1 MVLETTV
8 VKASNLTYIITVPIS
23 AIVGLIT
30 EFASNE
36 SGWITSLLSALF
48 LLSLGL
54 ATALRETTEMIAL
67 EVDENIRRYKSNKIY
82 HLFTEIA
89 ASNNSIFTKYSSE
102 LIEKTT
108 SVLESASNG
117 RLVLDRESINT
128 LPMQL
133 ASNVTSELLAI
144 SIWIGGEEALGKGV
158 DAYTQKLYDAANR
171 SENPISVKRLF
182 IVKKSD
188 IENDVLHNRMGMDMQ
203 KGNVEVK
210 VMSVDQWI
218 SGTEELQNPVDFGI
232 WDNELVWTYRT
243 SHMSEELGDQAVILM
258 GESNVQRFRKQF
270 LLNFDHALPI
280 SEI

>member
-1 MVLETTV
+1 
-8 VKASNLTYIITVPIS
+8 VKASNLTYIVTVPIS
-23 AIVGLIT
+23 AIIGLIT

-36 SGWITSLLSALF
+36 SGWIVSLLSALF

-54 ATALRETTEMIAL
+54 ATALRETTEMISL
-67 EVDENIRRYKSNKIY
+67 EVNENTKRHKSNKIY
-82 HLFTEIA
+82 SLFTKIA
-89 ASNNSIFTKYSSE
+89 ASNNLIFTKYSSE

-108 SVLESASNG
+108 LVLESASNG

-133 ASNVTSELLAI
+133 ASNVSSELFAI

-158 DAYTQKLYDAANR
+158 DTYTQKLYDAANR
-171 SENPISVKRLF
+171 SENPILVKRLF

-188 IENDVLHNRMGMDMQ
+188 IKDEVLHKRMNRDMQ
-203 KGNVEVK
+203 KGKVEVR
-210 VMSVDQWI
+210 VMKVDQWI

-243 SHMSEELGDQAVILM
+243 SHLSEELGDQAILLM
-258 GESNVQRFRKQF
+258 GETNVQRFRKQF
-270 LLNFDHALPI
+270 LLNFEHASRI

>member
-1 MVLETTV
+1 MVRDATA
-8 VKASNLTYIITVPIS
+8 VKASNLTYIVTVPIS
-23 AIVGLIT
+23 AIIGLIT

-36 SGWITSLLSALF
+36 SGWIVSLLSALF

-54 ATALRETTEMIAL
+54 ATALRETNEMISL
-67 EVDENIRRYKSNKIY
+67 EVDENSKRHKSNRIY
-82 HLFTEIA
+82 SLFTEIA
-89 ASNNSIFTKYSSE
+89 ASNNLIFTKYSSE

-133 ASNVTSELLAI
+133 ASNVSSELFAI
-144 SIWIGGEEALGKGV
+144 SIWISGEEALGKGA

-188 IENDVLHNRMGMDMQ
+188 IKDEILHKRMNMDIQ
-203 KGNVEVK
+203 KGNVEVR
-210 VMSVDQWI
+210 VMRVDQWI
-218 SGTEELQNPVDFGI
+218 SGTEELQNPVDFGV
-232 WDNELVWTYRT
+232 WDNEVVWTYRT
-243 SHMSEELGDQAVILM
+243 SHLSEELGDQAILLM
-258 GESNVQRFRKQF
+258 GETNVQRFRKRF
-270 LLNFDHALPI
+270 LLNFDHASRI

>member
-1 MVLETTV
+1 M
-8 VKASNLTYIITVPIS
+8 KASNLTYIVTVPIS
-23 AIVGLIT
+23 AIIGIVT

-36 SGWITSLLSALF
+36 SGWIVSLLSALF

-54 ATALRETTEMIAL
+54 ATALRETTEMISL
-67 EVDENIRRYKSNKIY
+67 EVNENTKRHKANKIY
-82 HLFTEIA
+82 SLFTKIA
-89 ASNNSIFTKYSSE
+89 ASNNLIFTKYSSE

-133 ASNVTSELLAI
+133 ASNVSSKLFAI

-171 SENPISVKRLF
+171 SENPILVKRLF

-188 IENDVLHNRMGMDMQ
+188 IKDEVLHKRMNRDMQ
-203 KGNVEVK
+203 KGNVEVR
-210 VMSVDQWI
+210 VMKVDQWI

-243 SHMSEELGDQAVILM
+243 SHLSEELGDQAILLM
-258 GESNVQRFRKQF
+258 GETNVQRFRKQF
-270 LLNFDHALPI
+270 LLNFEHASRI

>member
-1 MVLETTV
+1 MV
-8 VKASNLTYIITVPIS
+8 AIS
-23 AIVGLIT
+23 MCHCYDKSLIL
-30 EFASNE
+30 
-36 SGWITSLLSALF
+36 SLLSALF

-54 ATALRETTEMIAL
+54 ATALRETTEMISL
-67 EVDENIRRYKSNKIY
+67 EVNENTKRHKANKIY
-82 HLFTEIA
+82 SLFTKIA
-89 ASNNSIFTKYSSE
+89 ASNNLIFTKYSSE

-133 ASNVTSELLAI
+133 ASNVSSKLFAI

-171 SENPISVKRLF
+171 SENPILVKRLF

-188 IENDVLHNRMGMDMQ
+188 IKDEVLHKRMNRDMQ
-203 KGNVEVK
+203 KGNVEVR
-210 VMSVDQWI
+210 VMKVDQWI

-243 SHMSEELGDQAVILM
+243 SHLSEELGDQAILLM
-258 GESNVQRFRKQF
+258 GETNVQRFRKQF
-270 LLNFDHALPI
+270 LLNFEHASRI

>member
-1 MVLETTV
+1 M
-8 VKASNLTYIITVPIS
+8 KASNLTYIVTVPIS
-23 AIVGLIT
+23 AIIGLIT

-36 SGWITSLLSALF
+36 SGWIVSLLSALF

-54 ATALRETTEMIAL
+54 ATALRETTEMISL
-67 EVDENIRRYKSNKIY
+67 EVNENTKRHKSNKIY
-82 HLFTEIA
+82 SLFTKIA
-89 ASNNSIFTKYSSE
+89 ASNNLIFTKYSSE

-108 SVLESASNG
+108 LVLESASNG

-133 ASNVTSELLAI
+133 ASNVSSELFAI

-158 DAYTQKLYDAANR
+158 DTYTQKLYDAANR
-171 SENPISVKRLF
+171 SENPILVKRLF

-188 IENDVLHNRMGMDMQ
+188 IKDEVLHKRMNRDMQ
-203 KGNVEVK
+203 KGKVEVR
-210 VMSVDQWI
+210 VMKVDQWI

-243 SHMSEELGDQAVILM
+243 SHLSEELGDQAILLM
-258 GESNVQRFRKQF
+258 GETNVQRFRKQF
-270 LLNFDHALPI
+270 LLNFEHASRI

>member
-1 MVLETTV
+1 M
-8 VKASNLTYIITVPIS
+8 KASNLTYIVTVPIS
-23 AIVGLIT
+23 AIIGLVT

-36 SGWITSLLSALF
+36 SGWIVSLLSALF

-54 ATALRETTEMIAL
+54 ATALRETTEMISL
-67 EVDENIRRYKSNKIY
+67 EVNENTKRHKANKIY
-82 HLFTEIA
+82 SLFTKIA
-89 ASNNSIFTKYSSE
+89 ASNNLIFTKYSSE

-133 ASNVTSELLAI
+133 ASNVSSKLFAI

-171 SENPISVKRLF
+171 PENPILVKRLF

-188 IENDVLHNRMGMDMQ
+188 IKDEVLHKRMNRDMQ
-203 KGNVEVK
+203 KGNVEVR
-210 VMSVDQWI
+210 VMKVDQWI

-243 SHMSEELGDQAVILM
+243 SHLSEELGDQAILLM
-258 GESNVQRFRKQF
+258 GETNVQRFRKQF
-270 LLNFDHALPI
+270 LLNFEHASRI

>member
-1 MVLETTV
+1 

-23 AIVGLIT
+23 AIIGLIT

-36 SGWITSLLSALF
+36 SGWIVSLLSALF

-54 ATALRETTEMIAL
+54 ATALRETTEMISL
-67 EVDENIRRYKSNKIY
+67 EVDENSKRHKSNKIY
-82 HLFTEIA
+82 NLFTKIA
-89 ASNNSIFTKYSSE
+89 ASNNLIFTKYSSE

-133 ASNVTSELLAI
+133 ASNVSSELFAI

-182 IVKKSD
+182 IVKKSNIKD
-188 IENDVLHNRMGMDMQ
+188 EVLHKRMNRDIQ
-203 KGNVEVK
+203 KGNVDVK

-218 SGTEELQNPVDFGI
+218 SGTEELQNPVDFGV
-232 WDNELVWTYRT
+232 WDNELVWTYTT
-243 SHMSEELGDQAVILM
+243 SHLSEELGDQAVLLM
-258 GESNVQRFRKQF
+258 GETNVQRFRKQF
-270 LLNFDHALPI
+270 LLNFDHASRI

>member
-1 MVLETTV
+1 M
-8 VKASNLTYIITVPIS
+8 KASNLTYIVTVPIS
-23 AIVGLIT
+23 AIIGLVT

-36 SGWITSLLSALF
+36 SGWIVSLLSALF

-54 ATALRETTEMIAL
+54 ATALRETTEMISL
-67 EVDENIRRYKSNKIY
+67 EVNENTKRHKANKIY
-82 HLFTEIA
+82 SLFTKIA
-89 ASNNSIFTKYSSE
+89 ASNNLIFTKYSSE

-133 ASNVTSELLAI
+133 ASNVSSKLFAI

-171 SENPISVKRLF
+171 SENPILVKRLF

-188 IENDVLHNRMGMDMQ
+188 IKDEVLHKRMNRDMQ
-203 KGNVEVK
+203 KGNVEVR
-210 VMSVDQWI
+210 VMKVDQWI

-243 SHMSEELGDQAVILM
+243 SHLSEELGDQAILLM
-258 GESNVQRFRKQF
+258 GETNVQRFRKQF
-270 LLNFDHALPI
+270 LLNFEHASRI